1 MIDDEKGGSG
11 PNCDFVQDLWTPD
24 GHSVPLTFKIDVY
37 GISCVQLGLISI
49 HGVFLLPHTEL
60 IDN

>member
-1 MIDDEKGGSG
+1 MGGSG

-37 GISCVQLGLISI
+37 GISFVQLGLISI
-49 HGVFLLPHTEL
+49 HGVFLLPPYRF
-60 IDN
+60 NR

>member
-37 GISCVQLGLISI
+37 GISFVQLGSISI
-49 HGVFLLPHTEL
+49 MGYSCYP
-60 IDN
+60 IQI